1 MDQEHTQVDNIG
13 ATLVLFLEYKY
24 SNSYKA
30 RSILMGKEVGVPFL
44 AETSV
49 KTTCTMAVPFIEFLL
64 AIYAITVAP
73 RHCHGWSF
81 TSDARSLWRTEQGVL
96 PVLLPTQ
103 SFAVQDSQRRAFCV
117 VTAATTMATLIVP
130 DASSAAESTVPSAGS
145 ATLEVDRND
154 AVAPVLV
161 SLSGDA
167 KKLFNEG
174 RALES
179 QGNIAAAQRLY
190 AKVTQ
195 MAPRYVYGWSN
206 LGNTHTAF
214 GNLDAAEES
223 YTTAVD
229 LCLAHLAS
237 NPESSIGIPRC
248 SDLYVLLLNR
258 GSLRLNNGRPQDAL
272 HDLRQS
278 EQLRGRPDAIVLQNL
293 ARALEINGLYSQ
305 ADRDY
310 TTAISMTSNEVSP
323 FWLRSALVKYQLG
336 DVKGGFDLLKRVAQR
351 FPEAPEVRAA
361 YAVFLSATGD
371 ATAAQQKF
379 LELPNRQRLK
389 YTDTTYLTQTISWPP
404 TMIQQLKTITTA
416 VGDTRGQS

>member
-1 MDQEHTQVDNIG
+1 
-13 ATLVLFLEYKY
+13 
-24 SNSYKA
+24 
-30 RSILMGKEVGVPFL
+30 MGVQ
-44 AETSV
+44 
-49 KTTCTMAVPFIEFLL
+49 FIELLLL
-64 AIYAITVAP
+64 AICVITLSP
-73 RHCHGWSF
+73 SGCHGWSSF
-81 TSDARSLWRTEQGVL
+81 TSGAAVIPRWGTERTPPIL
-96 PVLLPTQ
+96 P
-103 SFAVQDSQRRAFCV
+103 SADHQDSQRRAFV
-117 VTAATTMATLIVP
+117 VTVTAATFMATFIVP
-130 DASSAAESTVPSAGS
+130 GASSAAESKVPSA
-145 ATLEVDRND
+145 ATLVADRD
-154 AVAPVLV
+154 ADSSSSAPVLV

-195 MAPRYVYGWSN
+195 MAPRFVYGWSN
-206 LGNTHTAF
+206 LGNTQTAF
-214 GNLDAAEES
+214 GNLDAAEAS

-229 LCLAHLAS
+229 LCLANLATT
-237 NPESSIGIPRC
+237 ESIIGIPRC

-272 HDLRQS
+272 QDLRQS

-379 LELPNRQRLK
+379 LELPDRQRLK

-416 VGDTRGQS
+416 VGDNRGRSS